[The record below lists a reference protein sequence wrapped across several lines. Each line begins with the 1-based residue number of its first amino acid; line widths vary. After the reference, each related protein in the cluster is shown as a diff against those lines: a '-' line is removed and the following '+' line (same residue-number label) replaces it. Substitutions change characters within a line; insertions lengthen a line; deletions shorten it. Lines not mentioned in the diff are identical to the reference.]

1 MSSLVDARERPST
14 RERLSSV
21 AGSAADSGLA
31 VWLIV
36 LVVAVLSTWQSD
48 AFLTQR
54 NFSNLL
60 NQFVGLGLATI
71 GQTFVILAGSIDL
84 SVGSMAKL
92 SAVLSGGLIDGQ
104 GARVV
109 PVLGLVMAL
118 GASVGFANGWLITRL
133 KISPLIVTLGMFSVL
148 RGLAFAYTTVPVGSM
163 SPGVTRFLYFE
174 IWFVPLPFVVL
185 ALLAVASSFVLRR
198 SVVGHHVYAVGGDPQ
213 VARIA
218 GIRTNRVTLA
228 VMTLCSTFAA
238 LAGFFQAARSGV
250 GTPTAGDGLEL
261 LTITAVV
268 LGGASLFGGRGRLI
282 GALGGAVL
290 LAIIDNSLNLTGVP
304 AIYKDL
310 VRGVVIVAAVGI
322 FMRKD

>member
-1 MSSLVDARERPST
+1 MTSTTEHLDRPTLRER
-14 RERLSSV
+14 V
-21 AGSAADSGLA
+21 AGIAGGAADSGAA

-36 LVVAVLSTWQSD
+36 VLVAVWSTVQSD
-48 AFLTQR
+48 AFLTVR

-60 NQFVGLGLATI
+60 NQFVGLGVATI

-92 SAVLSGGLIDGQ
+92 AAVLSGGLMDGE
-104 GARVV
+104 GARVL
-109 PVLGLVMAL
+109 PVLALVLLLGAIVGLV
-118 GASVGFANGWLITRL
+118 NGLLITKL
-133 KISPLIVTLGMFSVL
+133 NVSPLIVTLGMFSIL
-148 RGLAFAYTTVPVGSM
+148 RGLAFAYTTVPVGSIP
-163 SPGVTRFLYFE
+163 SAVTSFLFFE
-174 IWFVPLPFVVL
+174 VVFIPLPFIVF
-185 ALLAVASSFVLRR
+185 ALLAAASAFVLRR
-198 SVVGHHVYAVGGDPQ
+198 TVFGHQVYAVGGDPQ
-213 VARIA
+213 VARMA
-218 GIRTNRVTLA
+218 GIRTPRITLA
-228 VMTLCSTFAA
+228 VMMLSSIFAG

-304 AIYKDL
+304 SIYKDL
-310 VRGVVIVAAVGI
+310 VRGIVIVAAVAI